1 MKHEN
6 GYGSIV
12 CLDKTGKKRRK
23 PYAVRLTTGWKNGK
37 QQRKYLGYYK
47 TQAEARIALA
57 EYNKLGYDLDLSK
70 LTLNEVYERW
80 ISRIEEKVSRNVLNS
95 HNMAKMRFERLGNK
109 AITTIKADHLQ
120 DWIDAIDLKPGSK
133 KRLKSTMI
141 QLYKYAIKNDIVTTN
156 YAEHIEIDEKVEKT
170 GKVFSTDEIRLL
182 WKNVDHPTAQWML
195 ILIYTG
201 MRIGELLSITSDTI
215 YLEDQYM
222 VGGSKS
228 EAGIDRVIPLHSAIV
243 PLIEQRMGKAK
254 QLMRDE
260 KGRKLSYAKALEQ
273 FKMFLVE
280 HKLDV
285 EHLPHDTRKTAVSL
299 MHEAGIPI
307 ETIRI
312 IVGHSGKG
320 ITETTYL
327 YKTPKDLVEAINKL
341 EVL

>member
-120 DWIDAIDLKPGSK
+120 DWMDAIDLKPGSK

-156 YAEHIEIDEKVEKT
+156 YAEHIEINEKVEKT

-215 YLEDQYM
+215 YLEEQYM

-243 PLIEQRMGKAK
+243 PLIQQRMGKAK

-327 YKTPKDLVEAINKL
+327 YKTPKDLVEAINKI